1 VTGLT
6 TTQKRNE
13 HQVRLR
19 IGKKKKKGRMIN
31 EVVGTFPLLALPV
44 SHIVNELGE
53 SKMQSLGNNFKDVMD
68 NQPGC

>member
-1 VTGLT
+1 M
-6 TTQKRNE
+6 
-13 HQVRLR
+13 
-19 IGKKKKKGRMIN
+19 GRMIN

-53 SKMQSLGNNFKDVMD
+53 SKRQSLGNNFRDVMD

>member
-13 HQVRLR
+13 YQVRLR
-19 IGKKKKKGRMIN
+19 IGKNKLGRMIN

>member
-1 VTGLT
+1 MTGLT

-13 HQVRLR
+13 YQVRLR
-19 IGKKKKKGRMIN
+19 IGKNKLGRMIN